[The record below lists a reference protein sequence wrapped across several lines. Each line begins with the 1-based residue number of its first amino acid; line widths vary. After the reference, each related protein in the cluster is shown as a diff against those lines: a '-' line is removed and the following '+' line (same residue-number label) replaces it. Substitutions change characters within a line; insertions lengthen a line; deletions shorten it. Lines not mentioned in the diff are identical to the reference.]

1 MLNTMI
7 SRFAVALASPAK
19 ALEREDGQTLA
30 EYALILALVA
40 AVVAV
45 AVIFL
50 QKQLSSIFSSIG
62 SQL

>member
-1 MLNTMI
+1 MTQFANMLATL
-7 SRFAVALASPAK
+7 FLK
-19 ALEREDGQTLA
+19 AQLTRDDKGQTLA

-50 QKQLSSIFSSIG
+50 QGQLTSIFSQVGNDI
-62 SQL
+62 

>member
-1 MLNTMI
+1 MTQFANMLAT
-7 SRFAVALASPAK
+7 LYLK
-19 ALEREDGQTLA
+19 AQLTRDDKGQTLA

-50 QKQLSSIFSSIG
+50 SSQITSMFSQIG
-62 SQL
+62 NDI